1 MIVQTE
7 SIKYIKVNGRLT
19 LFVSAFLLTACGGGS
34 SDTTSPTVPT
44 TPTNPQTYSVTA
56 NVVKGPV
63 TGANCGLFEVN
74 SEGTIGTSIASAS
87 SVNGL
92 VDFGNEIEY
101 QGIALINCDGG
112 TYTDESSGGPLIAPI
127 MRAVVTV
134 DGNSAFVV
142 SPLTEIA
149 VQKAGADFGSALITH
164 NAEIA
169 TSFGL
174 SNIAITNII
183 PTDLIVATAT
193 NNAQGQYASILALLS
208 QLNNDDTRSLESI
221 IVDLAT
227 DLADGTFSAATLAS
241 LTNAEGSLADSVVAS
256 NLSDAALT
264 TVTAS
269 AGIPDPEIDNG
280 SGNNN
285 DGSQPN
291 ILVIL
296 SDDQGIDSSAEYNFT
311 MDPPTTPTISALA
324 QTGVTFQNVWS
335 SPACAPT
342 RASIL
347 TGKFGI
353 NNSVISVPGDIDEDD
368 QIIYEFLS
376 DDPNSSNYASAYIGK
391 WHLSSGPNASSNPV
405 ENGIPYFAGPINNV
419 DNYDAWQLTTDST
432 NTDANTVTSTE
443 YNTSK
448 LTRLAEEWIA
458 DQNSPWMM
466 MLAYN
471 APHGPMHWPNESLH
485 TRRGYTNEDCINSAN
500 GANETN
506 RECFLAM
513 IEAMDTE
520 IGNLLDSMTQE
531 QRDNTLVIYL
541 GDNGTANSQR
551 DPLVFANTEVK
562 GTLFEGG
569 VRVPMVV
576 SGAGVLR
583 KGVRE
588 DRLVTVSDIYA
599 TVAELAGSDT
609 HFINDSLSF
618 AGFLASED
626 GENRQH
632 AYADYLSDSV
642 DGWTVRNQSHQL
654 IHNNN
659 VETLYSLSTDN
670 FDRTEVTASSPGIL
684 YELQVEAAKIR
695 SSIASI
701 IALAVDFDLHDI
713 THNDDEHIFSI
724 RASTCARFV
733 KQYTST
739 AEDLRTNNIYNGELS
754 INLQDGICS
763 FETNN
768 VPNHNFQEDANFAS
782 DFDTQNYTW
791 TLSATPK
798 FADAP
803 TQLIVPG
810 QQGVLLNGVKVDIL
824 AAACLGVS
832 GERTECNSASVSGD
846 DEWRFDPMFA
856 GNGFQTDTNNAHT
869 QPSGAYH
876 YHGNPNALFDRSG
889 NTESGTVGFA
899 ADGFPIFGS
908 YIKEDGVV
916 RKVRSSYQLKPGN
929 RPVIDVGGSSA
940 QYSEQPYSGA
950 FRQDY
955 QYVENSGDL
964 DICNGMWKD
973 GYYGYYII
981 DEYPYM
987 LGCFSGTQDDSFK

>member
-1 MIVQTE
+1 MQKK
-7 SIKYIKVNGRLT
+7 SLQYFKLNRLVV
-19 LFVSAFLLTACGGGS
+19 LFVSAFFLSACGGGS
-34 SDTTSPTVPT
+34 SDTTSPTLPI
-44 TPTNPQTYSVTA
+44 TPIIPQTYSVTA
-56 NVVKGPV
+56 SVVKGPV
-63 TGANCGLFEVN
+63 TGANCVLSAVN
-74 SEGTIGTSIASAS
+74 SQGTIGASIASAS

-92 VDFGNEIEY
+92 VDFGNSIEY
-101 QGIALINCDGG
+101 QGSGLLSCEGG
-112 TYTDESSGGPLIAPI
+112 TYTDESSGDTLTAPI
-127 MRAVVTV
+127 LRAVVNV
-134 DGNSAFVV
+134 NGNSAFVV

-149 VQKAGADFGSALITH
+149 VQKSGADLGSALTTH
-164 NAEIA
+164 NAQVA
-169 TSFGL
+169 ASFGL
-174 SNIAITNII
+174 NNIAISNIV
-183 PTDLIVATAT
+183 PTDLVLTNAT
-193 NNAQGQYASILALLS
+193 NNSQGQYATILALLS
-208 QLNNDDTRSLESI
+208 QLNNDDSRSLEAI
-221 IVDLAT
+221 IADLAS
-227 DLADGTFSAATLAS
+227 DLADGTFSESTLAS
-241 LTNAEGSLADSVVAS
+241 LTNAEGNLGDSAVAS

-264 TVTAS
+264 TVTAN
-269 AGIPDPEIDNG
+269 AGIPDPATDNG
-280 SGNNN
+280 NGNNN
-285 DGSQPN
+285 DSTQPN
-291 ILVIL
+291 ILVII
-296 SDDQGIDSSAEYNFT
+296 SDDQGLDSSAEYNFS
-311 MDPPTTPTISALA
+311 MDPPTTPNISALA
-324 QTGVTFQNVWS
+324 QAGVTFQNVWS

-353 NNSVISVPGDIDEDD
+353 NNDVISVPGNINEDD
-368 QIIYEFLS
+368 QIIYEFLK
-376 DDPNSSNYASAYIGK
+376 DDPNTKNYASAYIGK
-391 WHLSSGPNASSNPV
+391 WHLASGQSASSNPV
-405 ENGIPYFAGPINNV
+405 ENGIPYFAGALGNI
-419 DNYDAWQLTTDST
+419 DNYDTWQLSTDSAIT
-432 NTDANTVTSTE
+432 NASTVTSTE

-448 LTRLAEEWIA
+448 LTRLAQDWIA
-458 DQNSPWMM
+458 DQDSPWMM

-485 TRRGYTNEDCINSAN
+485 TRRGYSNEDCINAPN

-520 IGNLLDSMTQE
+520 IGNLLDSMTPE

-551 DPLVFANTEVK
+551 DPLVFANAEVK

-588 DRLVTVSDIYA
+588 ERLVTVSDIYA

-609 HFINDSLSF
+609 HFVYDSLSF
-618 AGFLASED
+618 AGFLSSED

-642 DGWTVRNQSHQL
+642 DGWTVRNHKHQL

-659 VETLYSLSTDN
+659 VETLYALNTDN
-670 FDRTEVTASSPGIL
+670 FDRNDVTASSPDIL
-684 YELQVEAAKIR
+684 YELQIEAAKIR
-695 SSIASI
+695 SSITSI
-701 IALAVDFDLHDI
+701 IASALDFDFLDI
-713 THNDDEHIFSI
+713 TEHDHDDLFSI

-739 AEDLRTNNIYNGELS
+739 AQDLRTNNVYNGELS
-754 INLQDGICS
+754 INLRDGICS

-782 DFDTQNYTW
+782 DFNTQNYTW
-791 TLSATPK
+791 TISATPK

-832 GERTECNSASVSGD
+832 NERTQCTSASVTGD

-889 NTESGTVGFA
+889 NLESGTVGFA

-940 QYSEQPYSGA
+940 QYSEQAYNGA